1 MLQIPQRSDDK
12 MSADEMIQE
21 LRKKVLAF
29 EAEITS
35 SMSVLPLMENELND
49 VCALRKSW
57 VTEVSG
63 IDELEAQ
70 TFKTQAEALRKR
82 ASIMN
87 IEMQMDAIRLNGF
100 YESQQLQQLVVATR
114 PREDNESDHD
124 REREINLMIK
134 EGMVKIGRAVNESL
148 QIRIKFKEEA
158 DDMFREL
165 VLLKNEYKEKKRIRM
180 ETILADI
187 RDYNAHLDGIRGNSE
202 DTYKKVTNDYLI
214 LRHNARV
221 AKEILV
227 RSQNEAKKVRNLL
240 ENNINKLMKESVIQ
254 RDLMEKHSEEELQ
267 VLTEDLRKAV
277 IRKEREYENILVRVE
292 GKKRHT
298 KKVIKSH
305 KQMIKDYDAR
315 YNALQKQRRG
325 EILVIEKELQKL
337 RDMISEVE
345 YQLNN
350 KENNSGIQM
359 QQIANILGSL
369 QIELRES
376 LDRNTDLT
384 F

>member
-1 MLQIPQRSDDK
+1 M
-12 MSADEMIQE
+12 
-21 LRKKVLAF
+21 
-29 EAEITS
+29 
-35 SMSVLPLMENELND
+35 
-49 VCALRKSW
+49 
-57 VTEVSG
+57 G
-63 IDELEAQ
+63 
-70 TFKTQAEALRKR
+70 
-82 ASIMN
+82 
-87 IEMQMDAIRLNGF
+87 
-100 YESQQLQQLVVATR
+100 
-114 PREDNESDHD
+114 
-124 REREINLMIK
+124 
-134 EGMVKIGRAVNESL
+134 IGRAVNESL

-187 RDYNAHLDGIRGNSE
+187 REYNAHLDGIRGNSE